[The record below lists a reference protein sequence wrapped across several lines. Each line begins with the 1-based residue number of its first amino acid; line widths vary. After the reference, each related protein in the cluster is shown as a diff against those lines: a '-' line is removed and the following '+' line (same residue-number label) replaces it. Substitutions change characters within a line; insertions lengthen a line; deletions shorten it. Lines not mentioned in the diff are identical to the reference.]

1 MWACGAAV
9 GGILVANW
17 LKAQLVEIPVMAI
30 PAIVGLSW
38 LVLGIRRRWASERSW
53 LDRLG
58 RVIGIFWLGL
68 SLPLAVWCIWYWT
81 I

>member
-1 MWACGAAV
+1 
-9 GGILVANW
+9 
-17 LKAQLVEIPVMAI
+17 MAI